1 MSDKYSEYLVMRLL
15 TILVILFSVIF
26 PISAEKASFV
36 IPLSSPIYEEIDTLY
51 ITQGLSTP
59 SSNRPWSLGETEKI
73 LNRLDGDKMNR
84 EEKIILEYVENEM
97 KGLMRWNDGEDF
109 SFSLGLDT
117 SLESYVHTDGDDF
130 YLPQHWLRG
139 FEDRKPFLKLKL
151 DAAIDDNFYTYCD
164 LQYGMGRV
172 TKNDQF
178 VTLNYTNGMGYVT
191 EDGYVGSYKVDDG
204 SHMLLWSDQYA
215 KTLSTNVPAATALF
229 DFVWPKRA
237 IVSFSGKNWNLQFGR
252 DRIETGISKAGSLL
266 LDNHSD
272 FNDHFTLSFFSNR
285 FKYTWRNVFLNGIT
299 KSEES
304 DVRESRIFMIHTL
317 EFRPIDSLSI
327 LISEDLMYRIDGKQA
342 LDFSFLNPAYIYHN
356 LNNRSIFNAIA
367 YLEAKWTLVKNW
379 ELNTQ
384 FVLDQ
389 ATAPNE
395 NDSQKA
401 SWGFSLGGSYRDTT
415 EKGWY
420 SIYFDAV
427 YTTPLLYRRD
437 GVDFIKCMRYFHLT
451 TDTQTNGGISTKYG
465 SNALSFEYLGFK
477 YGGDALFFTLGLDY
491 YSFKNFNIS
500 SSISLLEKGEM
511 NIFHSHNSEGK
522 NDGFANYQESTP
534 SGNPTFYLMVSNKA
548 EGKLSKLF
556 AYPHV
561 SMGIEIDWIGKFSSS
576 FSSDIQI
583 SLFST
588 ISI

>member
-1 MSDKYSEYLVMRLL
+1 MRLL
-15 TILVILFSVIF
+15 IILLALFSVLF
-26 PISAEKASFV
+26 PIYAETDSFV

-51 ITQGLSTP
+51 ITQGLSSP
-59 SSNRPWSLGETEKI
+59 SSNRPWSLGESEKI
-73 LNRLDGDKMNR
+73 LSRLDKDKLDS
-84 EEKIILEYVENEM
+84 EEKKILESIENEM
-97 KGLMRWNDGEDF
+97 KGLMRWNDGDSF

-117 SLESYVHTDGDDF
+117 SLESYIHTNNEDF
-130 YLPQHWLRG
+130 FLPQHWIRG
-139 FEDRKPFLKLKL
+139 FEERKPFLKLKL

-164 LQYGMGRV
+164 LQYGMGKV

-178 VTLNYTNGMGYVT
+178 VTLNYTNGMGFVT

-204 SHMLLWSDQYA
+204 SHMLLWSDQYS

-252 DRIETGISKAGSLL
+252 DRIETGSSKAGSLL
-266 LDNHSD
+266 LDDHSD
-272 FNDHFTLSFFSNR
+272 WNDHFTLSFYSNR

-299 KSEES
+299 NNGES
-304 DVRESRIFMIHTL
+304 DVKESRIFMIHTL
-317 EFRPIDSLSI
+317 EFRPIDSLSVM
-327 LISEDLMYRIDGKQA
+327 ISEDLMYRLDGNQA

-415 EKGWY
+415 KKGWY
-420 SIYFDAV
+420 SISFDAV

-437 GVDFIKCMRYFHLT
+437 SVDFIKCMRYFHLT

-491 YSFKNFNIS
+491 HSFKNFNIS

-534 SGNPTFYLMVSNKA
+534 SGNTTFYLMVSNKA

>member
-1 MSDKYSEYLVMRLL
+1 MRLL
-15 TILVILFSVIF
+15 IILSVLFSILV
-26 PISAEKASFV
+26 PISAKADSFV
-36 IPLSSPIYEEIDTLY
+36 IPLSSPIYEEIDALY
-51 ITQGLSTP
+51 ITQALSTP
-59 SSNRPWSLGETEKI
+59 SSNRPWSLGEAEKI
-73 LNRLDGDKMNR
+73 LERLDRNKMNR
-84 EEKIILEYVENEM
+84 EEKIILESIETEM
-97 KGLMRWNDGEDF
+97 KGLMRWNDGESF

-117 SLESYVHTDGDDF
+117 SLESYIHTASDGF

-139 FEDRKPFLKLKL
+139 FEERKPLLKLKL

-178 VTLNYTNGMGYVT
+178 VTLNYSNGMGYVT
-191 EDGYVGSYKVDDG
+191 QDGYVGSYKVDDDKSK
-204 SHMLLWSDQYA
+204 SHMLLWSDQYS
-215 KTLSTNVPAATALF
+215 KTFSPNVPAASALF
-229 DFVWPKRA
+229 DFIWPKRA
-237 IVSFSGKNWNLQFGR
+237 LVSFSGKNWNLQFGR

-272 FNDHFTLSFFSNR
+272 FNDHFTLSFYSNR

-299 KSEES
+299 DKGES
-304 DVRESRIFMIHTL
+304 SVKESRIFMIHTL

-327 LISEDLMYRIDGKQA
+327 LISEDLMYRLDGNQA
-342 LDFSFLNPAYIYHN
+342 IDFSFFNPAYIYHN

-367 YLEAKWTLVKNW
+367 YLEAKWTPIKNL

-395 NDSQKA
+395 DDSQKA
-401 SWGFSLGGSYRDTT
+401 SWGLSLGGSYRDTV
-415 EKGWY
+415 ESGWY
-420 SIYFDAV
+420 SINFDAV

-437 GVDFIKCMRYFHLT
+437 SVDFIKCMRYFHLT
-451 TDTQTNGGISTKYG
+451 TDTQTNGGLSTKYG

-477 YGGDALFFTLGLDY
+477 YGGDAVFLTLGLDY

-500 SSISLLEKGEM
+500 SSVSLLEKGEM
-511 NIFHSHNSEGK
+511 NIFHSHNKDGQNEGL
-522 NDGFANYQESTP
+522 ANYQEPAP

-548 EGKLSKLF
+548 EGKLSKLIT
-556 AYPHV
+556 YTDI
-561 SMGIEIDWIGKFSSS
+561 SMGVEIDWIGKLSSS
-576 FSSDIQI
+576 FSSDVQI
-583 SLFST
+583 SLYST

>member
-117 SLESYVHTDGDDF
+117 SLESYVHTDSDDF

-178 VTLNYTNGMGYVT
+178 VTLNYPNGMGYVT

-204 SHMLLWSDQYA
+204 SHMLLWSEQYA

-237 IVSFSGKNWNLQFGR
+237 IVSFSGKNWNLQLGR
-252 DRIETGISKAGSLL
+252 DKIETGISKAGSLL
-266 LDNHSD
+266 LDDHSD

-285 FKYTWRNVFLNGIT
+285 FKYTWKNVFLNGIT

-327 LISEDLMYRIDGKQA
+327 LISEDLMYRIDGNQA

-401 SWGFSLGGSYRDTT
+401 SWGFSLGGSYKDTT

-437 GVDFIKCMRYFHLT
+437 SVDFIKCMRYFHLT

>member
-1 MSDKYSEYLVMRLL
+1 
-15 TILVILFSVIF
+15 
-26 PISAEKASFV
+26 
-36 IPLSSPIYEEIDTLY
+36 
-51 ITQGLSTP
+51 
-59 SSNRPWSLGETEKI
+59 
-73 LNRLDGDKMNR
+73 
-84 EEKIILEYVENEM
+84 M
-97 KGLMRWNDGEDF
+97 KWNDEEDF
-109 SFSLGLDT
+109 SFSIGLDA
-117 SLESYVHTDGDDF
+117 SFENYIHTNNEDF
-130 YLPQHWLRG
+130 FLPQHWIRG
-139 FEDRKPFLKLKL
+139 FEERKPFLKLKL
-151 DAAIDDNFYTYCD
+151 DAAIDDDFYTYCD

-178 VTLNYTNGMGYVT
+178 VTLNYPNGMGYVT

-204 SHMLLWSDQYA
+204 SHMLLWSNQYS
-215 KTLSTNVPAATALF
+215 KTFATNVPAASALF

-252 DRIETGISKAGSLL
+252 DRIETGSSKAGSLL
-266 LDNHSD
+266 LDDHSD

-299 KSEES
+299 KSGES
-304 DVRESRIFMIHTL
+304 DVKESRIFMIHTL

-327 LISEDLMYRIDGKQA
+327 LISEDLMYRMASDQA
-342 LDFSFLNPAYIYHN
+342 LDLSFFNPAYIYHN

-367 YLEAKWTLVKNW
+367 YLEVKWAHIKKW
-379 ELNTQ
+379 EFNTQ

-395 NDSQKA
+395 DDSQKA
-401 SWGFSLGGSYRDTT
+401 SWGFSLGGNYRDTK

-420 SIYFDAV
+420 SIYLDAV

-437 GVDFIKCMRYFHLT
+437 EVDFIKCMRYFHLT

-477 YGGDALFFTLGLDY
+477 YGGDAIFFTLGIDY
-491 YSFKNFNIS
+491 NSFKNFNIS
-500 SSISLLEKGEM
+500 SSISLLEKGAM
-511 NIFHSHNSEGK
+511 NIFHTHNKDGNNE
-522 NDGFANYQESTP
+522 GFANYQESTP
-534 SGNPTFYLMVSNKA
+534 SGNHTFYVMVSNKA

-556 AYPHV
+556 TYPDI
-561 SMGIEIDWIGKFSSS
+561 SLGLEIDWIGKVSSS
-576 FSSDIQI
+576 FSSDTQI
-583 SLFST
+583 SLYTT

>member
-204 SHMLLWSDQYA
+204 SHMLLWSEQYA

-237 IVSFSGKNWNLQFGR
+237 IVSFSGKNWNLQLGR
-252 DRIETGISKAGSLL
+252 DKIETGISKAGSLL